1 MAISPEV
8 LNRQVDSTD
17 LKTGVY
23 QSHERRCVVVVK
35 ADRKT
40 GKVYYLKSEDAT
52 VTLET
57 SWREKFVRDYP
68 LHLDNY
74 PLLRAVR
81 GLARHIHEGFG
92 YTHEAGAV
100 IRAILKK

>member
-8 LNRQVDSTD
+8 LNKQVESTD

-23 QSHERRCVVVVK
+23 QSHQRRCVVVVK
-35 ADRKT
+35 TDRKT
-40 GKVYYLKSEDAT
+40 GRVYYLKSEDST
-52 VTLET
+52 VSLES
-57 SWREKFVRDYP
+57 SWREKFVRDDP
-68 LHLDNY
+68 LYLENY

-92 YTHEAGAV
+92 YSHEAGAI